1 VHNIRQIES
10 NESLELDKRI
20 SKLQFRRGTDCG
32 RCGKCTETHPV
43 PLDPTLNDTVL
54 DVMGIKC
61 FEGPIRH
68 YVLINDSCFFKKN
81 LSFPFF
87 FIFIS
92 YISLEKKRFYRYV

>member
-20 SKLQFRRGTDCG
+20 SKLQFRRGADCG

-43 PLDPTLNDTVL
+43 PLDPTLNDTAL

-61 FEGPIRH
+61 FEGLTRH
-68 YVLINDSCFFKKN
+68 YVLINDSYFFKKM
-81 LSFPFF
+81 LTFF
-87 FIFIS
+87 
-92 YISLEKKRFYRYV
+92 